1 MQWLQRECM
10 DMQLYFAGGFL
21 VNKGMAGNGCE
32 IICIS
37 SDFVG

>member
-1 MQWLQRECM
+1 MHWLQRECM

-37 SDFVG
+37 YDVVG